1 MKKKS
6 LYNIAIERKNKISE
20 IQEQIVIER
29 KRTIVS
35 VLVDVIEKSTK
46 INILHFISYIDNNRF
61 NGINKQ

>member
-6 LYNIAIERKNKISE
+6 LYNIAMERKNKISE
-20 IQEQIVIER
+20 IQEKIVIER

-61 NGINKQ
+61 NGINK